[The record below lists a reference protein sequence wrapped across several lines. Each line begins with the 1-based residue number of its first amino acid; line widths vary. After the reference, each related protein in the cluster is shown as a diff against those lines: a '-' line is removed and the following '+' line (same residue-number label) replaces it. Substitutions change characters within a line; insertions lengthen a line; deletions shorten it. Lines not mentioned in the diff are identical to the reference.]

1 MKTATDF
8 ENPIIYIVDD
18 YEEIRETLKLLF
30 ESVDLGVQ
38 AFGSA
43 AEFLDA
49 YPMGQSGCLI
59 ADVRMPE
66 MSGLEL
72 QEEMVKR
79 SIDLPVIIITGYGDV
94 DMAVNAMK
102 AGAADFLEKPYKE
115 QELLDRV
122 HKAISQNAEKRQENG
137 KEQKARE
144 GFAQLTPRERQV
156 LEYIVD
162 GEPNKRIAYHLRL
175 SEKTIEFHRSNIMK
189 KLQAKSLADLV
200 RKTMTG
206 KST

>member
-1 MKTATDF
+1 MKAATNT

-18 YEEIRETLKLLF
+18 NDDVRETLELLF
-30 ESVDLGVQ
+30 ESVDLC
-38 AFGSA
+38 AESFGSA

-59 ADVRMPE
+59 TDVRMPE

-94 DMAVNAMK
+94 EMAVNAMK
-102 AGAADFLEKPYKE
+102 AGAADFIEKPYKE

-122 HKAISQNAEKRQENG
+122 HKAINQSAQKRQESSE
-137 KEQKARE
+137 EQMAHERL
-144 GFAQLTPRERQV
+144 AQLTPRERQV
-156 LEYIVD
+156 LEFIVD
-162 GEPNKRIAYHLRL
+162 GEPNKRIAYHLGI
-175 SEKTIEFHRSNIMK
+175 SEKTIEFHRAKIMK
-189 KLQAKSLADLV
+189 KLEAKSLAELV
-200 RKTMTG
+200 RKTMVG
-206 KST
+206 IST

>member
-1 MKTATDF
+1 MKAATNT

-18 YEEIRETLKLLF
+18 NDDVRETLKLLF
-30 ESVDLGVQ
+30 ESVDLC
-38 AFGSA
+38 AESFNSA
-43 AEFLDA
+43 GEFLDA

-94 DMAVNAMK
+94 EMAVNAMK
-102 AGAADFLEKPYKE
+102 TGAADFIEKPYKE

-122 HKAISQNAEKRQENG
+122 HKAINQSAKKRQESSE
-137 KEQKARE
+137 EQMARE
-144 GFAQLTPRERQV
+144 GLAQLTPRERQV
-156 LEYIVD
+156 LDFVVD
-162 GEPNKRIAYHLRL
+162 GEPNKRIAHNLGL

-189 KLQAKSLADLV
+189 KLEAKSLAELV
-200 RKTMTG
+200 RKSMAGNTT
-206 KST
+206 

>member
-1 MKTATDF
+1 MKAAANT

-18 YEEIRETLKLLF
+18 NDDIRETLELLF
-30 ESVDLGVQ
+30 ESVDLC
-38 AFGSA
+38 AESFGSA
-43 AEFLDA
+43 GEFLDA

-72 QEEMVKR
+72 QKEMAKR

-94 DMAVNAMK
+94 EMAVNAMK
-102 AGAADFLEKPYKE
+102 AGAADFIEKPYKE

-122 HKAISQNAEKRQENG
+122 HKAINQSAQKHQESSE
-137 KEQKARE
+137 EQRARE
-144 GFAQLTPRERQV
+144 GLARLTPRERQV
-156 LEYIVD
+156 LEFVVD
-162 GEPNKRIAYHLRL
+162 GEPNKRIAFHLGL
-175 SEKTIEFHRSNIMK
+175 SEKTIEFHRANIMK
-189 KLQAKSLADLV
+189 KLEAKSLAELI

-206 KST
+206 NSA

>member
-1 MKTATDF
+1 MKTATNT

-18 YEEIRETLKLLF
+18 NDDVRETLKLLF
-30 ESVDLGVQ
+30 ESVGLDAQ
-38 AFGSA
+38 DFGSA

-72 QEEMVKR
+72 QKEMAKR

-94 DMAVNAMK
+94 EMAVNAMK
-102 AGAADFLEKPYKE
+102 AGAADFIEKPYKE

-122 HKAISQNAEKRQENG
+122 HKAISQNAEKRQESSE
-137 KEQKARE
+137 EQKNRE
-144 GFAQLTPRERQV
+144 GLAQLTPRERQI

-162 GEPNKRIAYHLRL
+162 GEPNKRIAHHLGL

-189 KLQAKSLADLV
+189 KLEAKSLAELV
-200 RKTMTG
+200 RKSIVG
-206 KST
+206 NSS

>member
-1 MKTATDF
+1 MKAATNT

-18 YEEIRETLKLLF
+18 NDDVRETMQLLF
-30 ESVDLGVQ
+30 ESVDLC
-38 AFGSA
+38 AESFGSA
-43 AEFLDA
+43 GEFLDA

-94 DMAVNAMK
+94 EMAVNAMK
-102 AGAADFLEKPYKE
+102 AGAADFIEKPYKE

-122 HKAISQNAEKRQENG
+122 HKAINQSAQKRQESSE
-137 KEQKARE
+137 EQMVRE
-144 GFAQLTPRERQV
+144 RLAQLTPRERQV
-156 LEYIVD
+156 LEFIVD
-162 GEPNKRIAYHLRL
+162 GEPNKRIAYHLGI
-175 SEKTIEFHRSNIMK
+175 SEKTIEFHRAKIMK
-189 KLQAKSLADLV
+189 KLEAKSLAELV
-200 RKTMTG
+200 RKTMVGTLP
-206 KST
+206 

>member
-1 MKTATDF
+1 MKTATNT
-8 ENPIIYIVDD
+8 ENSIVYIVDD
-18 YEEIRETLKLLF
+18 NDDVRETLRLLF
-30 ESVDLGVQ
+30 ESVDLC
-38 AFGSA
+38 AESFGSA
-43 AEFLDA
+43 GEFLDA

-72 QEEMVKR
+72 QEEMAKR

-94 DMAVNAMK
+94 EMAVNAMK
-102 AGAADFLEKPYKE
+102 AGAADFIEKPYKE

-122 HKAISQNAEKRQENG
+122 HKAISQNAEKRQESSE
-137 KEQKARE
+137 EQKNRE
-144 GFAQLTPRERQV
+144 GLAQLTPRERQI

-162 GEPNKRIAYHLRL
+162 GEPNKRIAHHLGL

-189 KLQAKSLADLV
+189 KLEAKSLAELV
-200 RKTMTG
+200 RKSIAG
-206 KST
+206 NSS

>member
-1 MKTATDF
+1 MKTATNT

-18 YEEIRETLKLLF
+18 NDDVRETMQLLF
-30 ESVDLGVQ
+30 ESVDLR
-38 AFGSA
+38 AESFGSA
-43 AEFLDA
+43 GEFLDA

-94 DMAVNAMK
+94 EMAVNAMK
-102 AGAADFLEKPYKE
+102 AGAADFIEKPYKE

-122 HKAISQNAEKRQENG
+122 HKAISQSAEKRQESSE
-137 KEQKARE
+137 EQMVRE
-144 GFAQLTPRERQV
+144 RLAQLTPRERQI
-156 LEYIVD
+156 LEFIVD
-162 GEPNKRIAYHLRL
+162 GEPNKRIAYHLGI
-175 SEKTIEFHRSNIMK
+175 SEKTIEFHRAKIMK
-189 KLQAKSLADLV
+189 KLEAKSLAELV
-200 RKTMTG
+200 RKTMVGTLP
-206 KST
+206 